1 MVKIIVI
8 EDQTRIKPFLGGWR
22 DELNNIEYHNATTQ
36 TPVLKKAFSKQL
48 SKEVQTYNSIGKITR
63 SCMTIEKFDRV
74 VQTSIIPEITDV
86 LLSPKRKWDTRV
98 TEAAIKI
105 QRFYRYY
112 FIFYLTTLLISS
124 S

>member
-36 TPVLKKAFSKQL
+36 TPIVKKIFTKQF
-48 SKEVQTYNSIGKITR
+48 SKEVQTYNSFGKITR
-63 SCMTIEKFDRV
+63 SCTTVEKFDRV
-74 VQTSIIPEITDV
+74 IQTSIIPEITDV
-86 LLSPKRKWDTRV
+86 LLSPKKKWGTKV

-105 QRFYRYY
+105 QRFYR
-112 FIFYLTTLLISS
+112 
-124 S
+124 